1 MTTAAFHFVHRRGCL
16 QRHMQTRVRV
26 QADEK
31 CAMPARARTDAPM
44 NCSRRSDPDRA
55 VVQGVRDAA
64 PFLQPL
70 CRSFVDFAVEASARA
85 WWSVVL
91 LERLNFRF
99 PQLSKKQ
106 NECLFWTRPSRSS
119 RDERHER
126 GSLRAG
132 GRGGPEQKLACRR
145 HPAAPHRV
153 CTVPAKDPPAVMLQS
168 DATLAMC
175 SSSCL
180 GAEAALQSSTRS
192 TGARVPALAACRA
205 QTCAHAR
212 ALAHGPRGLIW
223 PGDCRA

>member
-44 NCSRRSDPDRA
+44 NCSHRSDPDRA
-55 VVQGVRDAA
+55 VVQGVRDAP

-99 PQLSKKQ
+99 PELFEKKKAVSFLDKTFEKQ
-106 NECLFWTRPSRSS
+106 QRRKAREGEL
-119 RDERHER
+119 
-126 GSLRAG
+126 AG
-132 GRGGPEQKLACRR
+132 RQQRWPRTE
-145 HPAAPHRV
+145 
-153 CTVPAKDPPAVMLQS
+153 T
-168 DATLAMC
+168 
-175 SSSCL
+175 
-180 GAEAALQSSTRS
+180 
-192 TGARVPALAACRA
+192 RVP
-205 QTCAHAR
+205 
-212 ALAHGPRGLIW
+212 
-223 PGDCRA
+223 

>member
-44 NCSRRSDPDRA
+44 NCSHRSDPDRA

-91 LERLNFRF
+91 LERLNFREISLNF
-99 PQLSKKQ
+99 PTTKKL
-106 NECLFWTRPSRSS
+106 CLFWTTTFEKQQRRKA
-119 RDERHER
+119 REGE
-126 GSLRAG
+126 LAG
-132 GRGGPEQKLACRR
+132 RQQRWPRTE
-145 HPAAPHRV
+145 
-153 CTVPAKDPPAVMLQS
+153 T
-168 DATLAMC
+168 
-175 SSSCL
+175 
-180 GAEAALQSSTRS
+180 
-192 TGARVPALAACRA
+192 RVP
-205 QTCAHAR
+205 
-212 ALAHGPRGLIW
+212 
-223 PGDCRA
+223 